1 MCPGKS
7 KGKVVR
13 TQKEGNQQEHLHSGE
28 VRLELVRKW
37 KDNKP
42 ERGTHSLEEV
52 EVRTGQD
59 MESKQAS
66 KGYSPTREGRG
77 WDWWEHGKQAS

>member
-1 MCPGKS
+1 M
-7 KGKVVR
+7 
-13 TQKEGNQQEHLHSGE
+13 
-28 VRLELVRKW
+28 VRKW

-42 ERGTHSLEEV
+42 ERDTHFLEEV

-66 KGYSPTREGRG
+66 KGYSPPREGRG
-77 WDWWEHGKQAS
+77 WVWSEHRKQAS